1 MNEDDYFYHKLI
13 CVLVQYEKYIY
24 ITYDVDHIQLPAKY
38 FVHWNFSITWE
49 MSRSMAPVDLYLL
62 SSNEITTISALHAIS
77 HTTLFHSVKIL
88 VWRCRQR
95 EINIES
101 QKHELQLEKAVY
113 NM

>member
-1 MNEDDYFYHKLI
+1 MQLRFLTLHSISLCLLLVNEDDYFYHKLI

-62 SSNEITTISALHAIS
+62 SSNEITTISASHAI
-77 HTTLFHSVKIL
+77 SVKIL
-88 VWRCRQR
+88 V
-95 EINIES
+95 
-101 QKHELQLEKAVY
+101 
-113 NM
+113 